1 MRISQAAARIYA
13 TSLFDIG
20 VDDDSLERIGE
31 ELHAVRDA
39 FGGLELELQTFF
51 ELPQLPREGKKQ
63 VLDEAFGGKLSRP
76 VMGLLHV
83 LVDKRREL
91 LLSAI
96 IDEFDELRDVHEGR
110 VQALVVAA
118 RPLDAELA
126 EALRLALENRT
137 GQQVVLHQRVDPKV
151 IGGLRVSL
159 GDLVVDGT
167 LRKALSDMR
176 QTLTS
181 SLA

>member
-1 MRISQAAARIYA
+1 MKISQAAAHIYA
-13 TSLFDIG
+13 MSLFDIG
-20 VDDDSLERIGE
+20 VDGDSLGRIGE

-39 FGGLELELQTFF
+39 VDGLDPQLRTFF
-51 ELPQLPREGKKQ
+51 QVPQLPPEGKKQ
-63 VLDEAFGGKLSRP
+63 VLDQAFGGQLSRP

-91 LLSAI
+91 LLNAI
-96 IDEFDELRDVHEGR
+96 IDEFDDLLDIHEGR
-110 VQALVVAA
+110 VKALVVAA
-118 RPLDAELA
+118 RPLDDELA
-126 EALRLALENRT
+126 GALREALENRT
-137 GQQVVLHQRVDPKV
+137 GRQVVLEQRVDPNV

>member
-20 VDDDSLERIGE
+20 VAGGSLERISD

-39 FGGLELELQTFF
+39 FGGLDLQLRSFF
-51 ELPQLPREGKKQ
+51 EMPQLPREAKKR
-63 VLDEAFGGKLSRP
+63 VLDQAFGGKLSRP

-91 LLSAI
+91 LLNAI
-96 IDEFDELRDVHEGR
+96 IEEFDELLDVHEGR
-110 VQALVVAA
+110 VKALVVAA

-126 EALRLALENRT
+126 EAIRVALENRT
-137 GQQVVLHQRVDPKV
+137 GHQVVLQQRVDPNV

-176 QTLTS
+176 QMLTS